1 MKDSFDR
8 VTAPG
13 YLDGLTTRPLADVR
27 AMRGECQSL
36 ENSLSYARRL
46 AQGRL
51 DIVGAELTRR
61 RSGGDPADL
70 RDLIGRLPDILA
82 DRTRAGAGS
91 GPGGVRPPLE
101 LSGDAFADDLAHEV
115 DAIFNP
121 VDTGDITALADGR
134 LDDIRERLASYE
146 QTASTRRHALH
157 RVIDELQAEITRRYR
172 TGEASVDSLLG

>member
-13 YLDGLTTRPLADVR
+13 YLDGLTTRSLADVR
-27 AMRGECQSL
+27 TMRAECQSL

-51 DIVGAELTRR
+51 DIVGAELARR
-61 RSGGDPADL
+61 SSGGDPADL

-82 DRTRAGAGS
+82 DRTRAGAGA

-101 LSGDAFADDLAHEV
+101 MSGDTFADDLAHEV

-121 VDTGDITALADGR
+121 VDTGDITALADER
-134 LDDIRERLASYE
+134 LDDIRERLAGYE